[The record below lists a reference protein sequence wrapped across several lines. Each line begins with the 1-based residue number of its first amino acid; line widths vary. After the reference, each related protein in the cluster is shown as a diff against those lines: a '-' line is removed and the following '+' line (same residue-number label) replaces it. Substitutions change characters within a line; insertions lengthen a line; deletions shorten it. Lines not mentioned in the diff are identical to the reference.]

1 MAALMQIAAVA
12 TAPDASRAVTVAAN
26 GRVRIW
32 GIGVSS
38 RVIRWAVPIHDGD
51 PVAVAVSENRIRVL
65 RVDGTAIWR
74 HENVEGAVQ
83 RDGYFMAVA
92 PAPVQALA
100 LSPSGALAAAAYC
113 DGTVQILNADT
124 GEVVTPLATGGLI
137 AHAVALASDR
147 GPVVAAFADG
157 HVRRYH
163 LAMGR
168 SDIAG
173 SHPGI
178 RFLAISSDGEAVIAV
193 AGRIMIR
200 WDLSGAAPTDYRML
214 EADVT
219 AIAVEG
225 TGGKVL
231 AGRADGTLWR
241 YDMTGGSAVELTAT
255 PPAPSPPAAGW
266 WEDRGIPDHGSP
278 ALPPAPSPPAADWW
292 EDRGI
297 PDHGS
302 PAPPPAPTPTPP
314 WISAGTGMIDDDV
327 RFTVY
332 RPQTLSPGVW
342 ASLMV
347 FAHKTDLIEEPG
359 KPPLDP
365 NKEVQAIARAHF
377 GNIPVR
383 DSGEDARSPVFRGAR
398 LRITVDLPRIECNP
412 AEAGFDWWEP
422 VHHVVFRLLAP
433 PDLVGSVVRGAVRV
447 WCGPLILG
455 EVSLAIRVTAS
466 APAVPPPAVPES
478 VARYRKIFPS
488 YSLRDRAIVDAFAE
502 VVRTFG
508 DEYLRDVVAIRT
520 GEMWRDR
527 LRELI
532 EEADVFQLFWSSNSM
547 RSPWCQKEWEHAL
560 ALGRP
565 LFVRPF
571 YWEDPRPADPA
582 NGLPPAALD
591 TVQFVKISL
600 FAAQKE
606 IPVYPGPDTGVTAGV
621 GPAEPGYAP
630 REPGYAPPEPAY
642 APPEPGY
649 APPAPGAAAAGYP
662 AGSDTGEGPR
672 SSSAPPQPYG
682 LAGAAAPAGGFQRP
696 AGRVRRAPARRRGRR
711 LVVALVLAV
720 IVVAVIIAIGLGG
733 R

>member
-1 MAALMQIAAVA
+1 VA

-32 GIGVSS
+32 GIGVSP
-38 RVIRWAVPIHDGD
+38 RVIRWAVPIHGGD

-83 RDGYFMAVA
+83 RDGYFIAVA

-100 LSPSGALAAAAYC
+100 LSPSGALAVAAYF

-147 GPVVAAFADG
+147 GPVVAAFEDG

-178 RFLAISSDGEAVIAV
+178 RFLAVSPDGEAVIAV

-200 WDLSGAAPTDYRML
+200 WVLSGGAPTDYRML

-255 PPAPSPPAAGW
+255 PPAPSSPASPPAAGW
-266 WEDRGIPDHGSP
+266 WEDRGIPDYGSP
-278 ALPPAPSPPAADWW
+278 AS
-292 EDRGI
+292 
-297 PDHGS
+297 S
-302 PAPPPAPTPTPP
+302 PAPPPPAATPAPPR
-314 WISAGTGMIDDDV
+314 ISAGTGMIDDDV

-332 RPQTLSPGVW
+332 RPQTLSPGAW

-377 GNIPVR
+377 GNMPF
-383 DSGEDARSPVFRGAR
+383 SEAGEDARSPVFRGER
-398 LRITVDLPRIECNP
+398 VRITVDLPRIQCNP
-412 AEAGFDWWEP
+412 GEAGFDWWEP
-422 VHHVVFRLLAP
+422 VHHVVFRLQAP

-466 APAVPPPAVPES
+466 ASAVPPPAVPES
-478 VARYRKIFPS
+478 AARYRKIFPS
-488 YSLRDRAIVDAFAE
+488 YSHRDRAIVDAFAE

-508 DEYLRDVVAIRT
+508 DEYLRDVVALRT

-591 TVQFVKISL
+591 AVEFVRISV

-630 REPGYAPPEPAY
+630 PTPQAAAPGYTV
-642 APPEPGY
+642 
-649 APPAPGAAAAGYP
+649 
-662 AGSDTGEGPR
+662 GSDTGEWPR
-672 SSSAPPQPYG
+672 SGSAPPAPYV
-682 LAGAAAPAGGFQRP
+682 PAGTPSSPGEFQRP
-696 AGRVRRAPARRRGRR
+696 AGRGRQAPAWRRGR
-711 LVVALVLAV
+711 LVVAALVLTV
-720 IVVAVIIAIGLGG
+720 IVVAVVIAIGLGG